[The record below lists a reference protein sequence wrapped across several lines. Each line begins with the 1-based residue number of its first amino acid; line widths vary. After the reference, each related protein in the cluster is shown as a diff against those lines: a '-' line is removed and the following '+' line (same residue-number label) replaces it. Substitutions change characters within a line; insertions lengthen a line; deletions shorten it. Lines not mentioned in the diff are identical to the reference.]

1 MAQETVQRNPQRLIA
16 QQIIREPIDKPTVQ
30 KPVGQVFVIPE
41 RCKECKYCWEYCPE
55 EVLES
60 SKGINSQG
68 YRYPQVKKGKESACI
83 ACGMC
88 EWICPDLAIYAVEKP
103 KVSGILTHIRK
114 IRWATQLGFLALFL
128 VVTTGTV
135 CTVVLGK
142 GLAFS
147 EPLGVLQL
155 IFTQALKPNFSF
167 SFITTSII
175 VGTVIFV
182 GITVL
187 FGRAF
192 CAWACP
198 IGTVIDAIDTGL
210 EKLKFKPFFT
220 RHNPFA
226 GNMKQN
232 GLVRNG
238 STKFAFLGAT
248 LAGSAV
254 FKTPVWCA
262 FCPIGTICRGA
273 VAGAEVSIGA
283 ELLAIPAVGGLSLGE
298 KRFWCKYLCPVGGFL
313 TLLSKYNIFI
323 KPRMRDAQHRNCGL
337 CTKICPEGINLCEEK
352 SYARCTKCLE
362 CYGKCP
368 SGAVKID
375 LM

>member
-1 MAQETVQRNPQRLIA
+1 MEASQ
-16 QQIIREPIDKPTVQ
+16 
-30 KPVGQVFVIPE
+30 
-41 RCKECKYCWEYCPE
+41 
-55 EVLES
+55 
-60 SKGINSQG
+60 GINSQG
-68 YRYPQVKKGKESACI
+68 YHYPQVKQGKESACI

-114 IRWATQLGFLALFL
+114 IRWASQLGFLALFL

-175 VGTVIFV
+175 IGTAIFV

-198 IGTVIDAIDTGL
+198 IGTVIDAVDTGL
-210 EKLKFKPFFT
+210 EK
-220 RHNPFA
+220 
-226 GNMKQN
+226 
-232 GLVRNG
+232 
-238 STKFAFLGAT
+238 
-248 LAGSAV
+248 
-254 FKTPVWCA
+254 
-262 FCPIGTICRGA
+262 
-273 VAGAEVSIGA
+273 AEVQTILHTPQPIRWKQTRRVSSERNNQVRLPRRNTRRVRPIQNTCLVC
-283 ELLAIPAVGGLSLGE
+283 LLPNRNNMQRRRGWRGSLDWRRASCDSSGGRSESRRETFLVQVSMSRRRIP
-298 KRFWCKYLCPVGGFL
+298 
-313 TLLSKYNIFI
+313 
-323 KPRMRDAQHRNCGL
+323 DATEQIQHL
-337 CTKICPEGINLCEEK
+337 H
-352 SYARCTKCLE
+352 
-362 CYGKCP
+362 
-368 SGAVKID
+368 
-375 LM
+375 